1 MEHSWNLKNYFYE
14 SLEDKSYILDKKN
27 ISSLIDNFISKYRGK
42 IKTISNN
49 SEMLTFLKDEEEL
62 DLKISKVINYTSML
76 YYQNSEDEKIQEEI
90 MELEAYMD
98 ILSEKLLFVQ
108 EEIKALGEEALLNF
122 SKAESL
128 KKYENYFYQIAQNLK
143 HQLSPEVE
151 KALLISNQS
160 LNQVKLYE
168 DLTSSYEFEFR
179 NGKLSEDELLSKLE
193 LPDENIRKEAYLILS
208 HFYQNKERKTTHAS
222 IYTSVIKNH
231 LSTMKLRN
239 YKTPISIQ
247 NSSEELSDESV
258 EIMLTTIMSYS
269 QIYQDYLKLRKKILG
284 IDELNVWDVYA
295 PIRNDKKKISF
306 EESQKIILEVV
317 NNFNPKQ
324 ANFIRKMIEE
334 ERIDTY
340 PKKGKTQGAFALY
353 SKEQESFILLNHTN
367 NLSSLYTFIHELGH
381 AYHGSLSQIQ
391 PSQCFE
397 SPLVLAETASIFNE
411 LLLSK
416 HLEKTLSKEEQIT
429 QLVRELDETCGNV
442 FKQIQYVLFEQKV
455 YTNVLNGEEYTAKKY
470 SKEWRSI
477 GKQFCGNV
485 IKYYEK
491 EDEETSWQRIPHLY
505 RSPFYCYSYAFGNL
519 LSLALFSQYKRG
531 DRDFVTKYEKLLSS
545 GGSKTPYHALKDFGF
560 DIESREFY
568 KLGLEEIKKK
578 LERLKKLV

>member
-179 NGKLSEDELLSKLE
+179 NEKLSEDELLSKLE
-193 LPDENIRKEAYLILS
+193 LPDENIRD
-208 HFYQNKERKTTHAS
+208 RK
-222 IYTSVIKNH
+222 SV
-231 LSTMKLRN
+231 
-239 YKTPISIQ
+239 
-247 NSSEELSDESV
+247 V
-258 EIMLTTIMSYS
+258 
-269 QIYQDYLKLRKKILG
+269 
-284 IDELNVWDVYA
+284 
-295 PIRNDKKKISF
+295 
-306 EESQKIILEVV
+306 
-317 NNFNPKQ
+317 
-324 ANFIRKMIEE
+324 
-334 ERIDTY
+334 
-340 PKKGKTQGAFALY
+340 
-353 SKEQESFILLNHTN
+353 
-367 NLSSLYTFIHELGH
+367 
-381 AYHGSLSQIQ
+381 
-391 PSQCFE
+391 
-397 SPLVLAETASIFNE
+397 
-411 LLLSK
+411 
-416 HLEKTLSKEEQIT
+416 
-429 QLVRELDETCGNV
+429 
-442 FKQIQYVLFEQKV
+442 
-455 YTNVLNGEEYTAKKY
+455 
-470 SKEWRSI
+470 
-477 GKQFCGNV
+477 
-485 IKYYEK
+485 
-491 EDEETSWQRIPHLY
+491 
-505 RSPFYCYSYAFGNL
+505 
-519 LSLALFSQYKRG
+519 
-531 DRDFVTKYEKLLSS
+531 
-545 GGSKTPYHALKDFGF
+545 
-560 DIESREFY
+560 
-568 KLGLEEIKKK
+568 
-578 LERLKKLV
+578 